1 MGSQMGQNLMT
12 TSLPLQVLKAMDF
25 ARLTNKLQDER
36 MAVALHYYILG
47 QANLSNYEDLEQ

>member
-1 MGSQMGQNLMT
+1 MGQTLMT
-12 TSLPLQVLKAMDF
+12 TSPPLQVLKAMDF